1 MGRAKGLS
9 LGRVRTFFLIVL
21 GFLTAAAFIAIGT
34 ASYAQ
39 GVSPAVSGG
48 VQEAQDAADQNV
60 LQPDQAIREAEGA
73 GAVQDPNSF
82 AQSLTG
88 ELDNPTDMVPMDEQ
102 GGTTA
107 NGGGG
112 GGTTETGGMGGGGGA
127 TGGGGGGGGGGTA
140 AATSAATS
148 AATATAG
155 ATATASATATATAE
169 ATALPDTGGPLE
181 VPGALMLIVGYGLL
195 GITAFFAVRFVGS
208 TS

>member
-1 MGRAKGLS
+1 MGRVKALS

-39 GVSPAVSGG
+39 GISPVVGGG
-48 VQEAQDAADQNV
+48 VQEAQNAADQNM
-60 LQPDQAIREAEGA
+60 LQPDEAIRQAEGT
-73 GAVQDPNSF
+73 GAVQNPNSL
-82 AQSLTG
+82 AQNLTS
-88 ELDNPTDMVPMDEQ
+88 ELENPTDVVPMGDE

-107 NGGGG
+107 
-112 GGTTETGGMGGGGGA
+112 TGGGGGGA
-127 TGGGGGGGGGGTA
+127 TGGGGGGAATGGGGTA

-155 ATATASATATATAE
+155 ATATATASATATAE
-169 ATALPDTGGPLE
+169 ATSLPDTGGSLLA

-195 GITAFFAVRFVGS
+195 GITAFFAVRFVSS
-208 TS
+208 TSR